1 MKVLNSDVDFWKEV
15 VENSLTA
22 IFIIDENLRY
32 EYVNKIVEKVTGYK
46 KNEFCTMDNIFEL
59 TYPDDIDH
67 VTNAVERAIRGE
79 KVFVEHRYVT
89 KNGDIRWAWGF
100 IAPVE
105 YHGKRVLVGNWVDVT
120 KVKNLENKLRE
131 SEIFY
136 RSLIENTLTPVYI
149 VRNNRVIYINKAFEV
164 LSQYSKSE
172 ILGLEPSIFIHP
184 SDLKKLGEYGETYN
198 FRIVR
203 KDGDIRWVTAK
214 FSKILF
220 QGKEADACIMID
232 TTEIHRL
239 NEELMRKSEYLGL
252 LNRIL
257 RHDIMNDLAVIKAAL
272 ELREEE
278 LLDKALSRVEHM
290 VQILDEVGI
299 LEDIGVTKLRVMDLS
314 ELVSS
319 VSKVF
324 ERDAEI
330 HLHLDNVYVKAN
342 ESLKSVLQ
350 NIIQN
355 AIFHSG
361 KKPVRID
368 IRVFKESSIGVI
380 EIADNGVGIPDE
392 LKSKIFD
399 ESFSTRGGTGLGLY
413 IVKKILEVLGGSIEV
428 GDNYPTG
435 AIFKIKL
442 PLAKD

>member
-32 EYVNKIVEKVTGYK
+32 KYINKIVERVTGYK
-46 KNEFCTMDNIFEL
+46 KSEFYAMDNIFEL
-59 TYPDDIDH
+59 TYPDDIAH
-67 VTNAVERAIRGE
+67 VTKAVERAIRGE
-79 KVFVEHRYVT
+79 KVFVEHRYIT
-89 KNGDIRWAWGF
+89 KSGDIRWVWGF
-100 IAPVE
+100 IAPIE
-105 YHGKRVLVGNWVDVT
+105 YHGKKVLVGNWVDVT

-136 RSLIENTLTPVYI
+136 RGLIENTLTPVYI
-149 VRNNRVIYINKAFEV
+149 VRDNKIIYINKAFEV
-164 LSQYSKSE
+164 LSQYSKNE
-172 ILGLEPSIFIHP
+172 VLGLEPSIFIHP
-184 SDLKKLGEYGETYN
+184 DDLKKLSECKETYN
-198 FRIVR
+198 FRIIR
-203 KDGDIRWVTAK
+203 KDGDVRWVTAK

-220 QGKEADACIMID
+220 QGKEADACIMVD

-252 LNRIL
+252 LNRVL

-272 ELREEE
+272 ELREKE

-290 VQILDEVGI
+290 TQILDEVGM
-299 LEDIGVTKLRVMDLS
+299 LEDIGVTKIRIMNLS
-314 ELVSS
+314 EIVSS

-324 ERDAEI
+324 EGDAEI
-330 HLHLDNVYVKAN
+330 HLHLDNIYVKAN

-355 AIFHSG
+355 AILHSG

-368 IRVFKESSIGVI
+368 IRVFKKDPVGVV
-380 EIADNGVGIPDE
+380 EIADNGSGIPDE

-399 ESFSTRGGTGLGLY
+399 EGFSTRGGTGLGLY

-428 GDNYPTG
+428 RDNYPTG
-435 AIFKIKL
+435 AIFEIKL
-442 PLAKD
+442 PLAKS